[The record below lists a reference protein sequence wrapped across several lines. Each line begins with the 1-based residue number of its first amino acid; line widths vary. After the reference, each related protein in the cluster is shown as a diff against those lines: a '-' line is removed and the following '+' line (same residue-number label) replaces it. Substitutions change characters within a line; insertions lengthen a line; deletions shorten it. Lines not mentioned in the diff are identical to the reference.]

1 MRADANMG
9 VATGLKVMVGLEM
22 ETAGVMEKLEVT
34 VGLEVEMVV
43 GTESGVDTE
52 V

>member
-1 MRADANMG
+1 MG
-9 VATGLKVMVGLEM
+9 VATGLKVMAGLEM
-22 ETAGVMEKLEVT
+22 ETVGVMEKSEVT